1 MKDIFIIASAG
12 LIVFFM
18 LRDGQT
24 AKQPDAGTYWVSNEG
39 NTGFPLQAYTGD
51 FVGVSV

>member
-12 LIVFFM
+12 LMVFFL
-18 LRDGQT
+18 LREKP